1 MGVSS
6 PDQMDKVF
14 QQRFNA
20 RDVEGLLQLYEPDA
34 VFTFDGESKAV
45 GLEQIG
51 STLAGFLAA
60 PLKFE
65 GVYVN
70 VYVAGDT
77 ALARMKFRLQ
87 DTSPGAAPANE
98 NISTEVLRR
107 GADGKWRF
115 LIDDASGGS
124 RAS

>member
-6 PDQMDKVF
+6 PDQMASVF
-14 QQRFNA
+14 AERFNA
-20 RDVEGLLQLYEPDA
+20 RDAKGLLELYEPDA
-34 VFTFDGESKAV
+34 MFTFDGESKAV
-45 GLEQIG
+45 GIEQIEG
-51 STLAGFLAA
+51 ALAGFLSA

-65 GVYVN
+65 GSYVN
-70 VYVAGDT
+70 LYVTGDT
-77 ALARMKFRLQ
+77 ALARMKYKLQ
-87 DTSPGAAPANE
+87 DSSPGAAPAAE

>member
-14 QQRFNA
+14 GERFNA
-20 RDVEGLLQLYEPDA
+20 RDAKGLLELYEPNA

-45 GLEQIG
+45 GTEQIEG
-51 STLAGFLAA
+51 ALAGFLAA

-65 GVYVN
+65 GSYVN
-70 VYVAGDT
+70 VYVTGDT
-77 ALARMKFRLQ
+77 ALARMKYKLHDSQ
-87 DTSPGAAPANE
+87 AGTTSEG
-98 NISTEVLRR
+98 ISTEVMRR

-124 RAS
+124 RA